1 MHRVSSSAAIV
12 VAQPSTFRQSI
23 RAALLTAGLL
33 LAAHSAMAVTY
44 TEVGDAGD
52 VVHAAAQAVTGNVGD
67 AITAIKGS
75 LSLTAGISE
84 ADAYRIYI
92 SSPST
97 FSASTTGFVPGA
109 NSFDSQLFLF
119 TLGGVGIVANDDA
132 STGGSQS
139 LIKAGNSFTS
149 SLTAGYYILMI
160 TGASMNPASAG
171 GAIFPNFTD
180 GVTDPSGLYGPTG
193 PGGASA
199 ITSFSGSSNEG
210 GAYSIALTG
219 VTIAAVPE
227 PASVLLFSA
236 GALALVGARRRRAET
251 SAA

>member
-1 MHRVSSSAAIV
+1 MHRVTSSASSQAK
-12 VAQPSTFRQSI
+12 PSTFRKSI
-23 RAALLTAGLL
+23 QGGLLAAGLL
-33 LAAHSAMAVTY
+33 LTAQSALAVTY

-52 VVHAAAQAVTGNVGD
+52 IVHGAAQAVTGNPGD
-67 AITAIKGS
+67 AITAIKGT
-75 LSLTAGISE
+75 LALTAGISE
-84 ADAYRIYI
+84 ADAYKIYI

-119 TLGGVGIVANDDA
+119 TLGGVGIVANDDDPA
-132 STGGSQS
+132 GGSQS
-139 LIKAGNSFTS
+139 IIRAGNSFTS

-160 TGASMNPASAG
+160 TGTGMSPASAG
-171 GAIFPNFTD
+171 GAIFPSWVD
-180 GVTDPSGLYGPTG
+180 GSDATGLYGPTG

-199 ITSFSGSSNEG
+199 ITSFAGSSNDG

-219 VTIAAVPE
+219 VSIAAVPE

-236 GALALVGARRRRAET
+236 GALALIGARRRRAEA